1 MSECAKIVDVL
12 KRVLKTRGITY
23 RELAKR
29 VNLSEASIKRI
40 FAEETF
46 TLQRLEKICAAIG
59 MTVGELIRSAA
70 TEDEQNKYL
79 KLEQEQLLAQDPRLL
94 ACFYLL
100 LNGRSTPD
108 IQSRLSLNE
117 REIRSLYVKLDDA
130 RLIELLPALKTRLR
144 VGPIVTWRTDGPVRR
159 VYERQVKA
167 EFLQS
172 DFTGAD
178 ESLQFC
184 TAELSDASA
193 QLLFRKLEQFSR
205 EFADYAALDRHLP
218 LKQKRSVALLLAFR
232 PWVFSMFDGIQ
243 KSKREIKV

>member
-1 MSECAKIVDVL
+1 MSESAQIIDVL
-12 KRVLKTRGITY
+12 KRMLKTRGITY
-23 RELAKR
+23 RDLAKR

-46 TLQRLEKICAAIG
+46 TLHRLEKVCAAIG

-70 TEDEQNKYL
+70 TEETQSNYL

-108 IQSRLSLNE
+108 IQARLSLNE
-117 REIRSLYVKLDDA
+117 REVRSLYVKLDDA
-130 RLIELLPALKTRLR
+130 RLIELLPGLKARLR
-144 VGPIVTWRTDGPVRR
+144 VGPIVAWRTDGPVRR

-167 EFLQS
+167 EFLHS
-172 DFTGAD
+172 EFTGAD

-184 TAELSDASA
+184 TAELSDASVK
-193 QLLFRKLEQFSR
+193 LLFRKLEQLSR

-243 KSKREIKV
+243 RAKKQ